1 MHLHLRSVRAP
12 FRILLLE
19 SEGRSRDLHAMILM
33 THGYD
38 IECTANYIQAWN
50 MWRAKRPDLILV
62 ALDIRD
68 MRLFGLLE
76 RIRRRDSSQMVRGLR
91 PRLCSVLFDGCIVR
105 GEMAADDILVVAH
118 DGHAGVPRAQAAL
131 VQ

>member
-1 MHLHLRSVRAP
+1 MHLHLPPVRAP

-19 SEGRSRDLHAMILM
+19 SRGISRDLHAMILM

-38 IECTANYIQAWN
+38 VECTANDDQAWN
-50 MWRAKRPDLILV
+50 MWKAKRPDLILV
-62 ALDIRD
+62 ALDIREV
-68 MRLFGLLE
+68 RLFGLLE
-76 RIRRRDSSQMVRGLR
+76 RIRRLDSSQMVRGLR

-105 GEMAADDILVVAH
+105 VEMAPDDILVVAH
-118 DGHAGVPRAQAAL
+118 DAHAGVPRTQAAV

>member
-76 RIRRRDSSQMVRGLR
+76 RIRRRDPSPGVRGLR
-91 PRLCSVLFDGCIVR
+91 PRLCSVFFDGCIVR
-105 GEMAADDILVVAH
+105 DEIPAEDILVVAH
-118 DGHAGVPRAQAAL
+118 GHHANLPRAHA
-131 VQ
+131 

>member
-1 MHLHLRSVRAP
+1 LMHLHLRSVRAP

-68 MRLFGLLE
+68 MRLFGLSVQLNE
-76 RIRRRDSSQMVRGLR
+76 LVRQLGN
-91 PRLCSVLFDGCIVR
+91 
-105 GEMAADDILVVAH
+105 ADFMSTRHVV
-118 DGHAGVPRAQAAL
+118 VC
-131 VQ
+131 V